1 MGSDSEAE
9 KSAQKER
16 EKKKL
21 LALAPIAKP
30 LAGKKLCKRT
40 LKLVRRAAEHKC
52 LKRGVKEVVK
62 SIRRGNKGIC
72 VIAGNISPIDVITHV
87 PILCEEANIPYI
99 YVTSKELIGLVGF
112 SNMGSIS
119 VYFAYYSPTS
129 DHTPLTQQEEVAW
142 EGERFVLNKFN
153 KIDTDS
159 MINCTFQDLANAGAT
174 KRPTCCVLVL
184 NKPTKGELGQEEQEK
199 LKAEHDQVASD
210 ISELANSMF

>member
-1 MGSDSEAE
+1 MGGSDSEGE
-9 KSAQKER
+9 KSVQKEK

-62 SIRRGNKGIC
+62 SIRRGNKGLC

-87 PILCEEANIPYI
+87 PILCEEAEIPYV
-99 YVTSKELIGLVGF
+99 YVPSKE
-112 SNMGSIS
+112 
-119 VYFAYYSPTS
+119 
-129 DHTPLTQQEEVAW
+129 
-142 EGERFVLNKFN
+142 
-153 KIDTDS
+153 
-159 MINCTFQDLANAGAT
+159 DLANAGST

-184 NKPTKGELGQEEQEK
+184 TKPTKGELGQEEQEK
-199 LKAEHDQVASD
+199 LKGDYDQIASD
-210 ISELANSMF
+210 VSELAASMF